1 MSAIPHDPYGF
12 PDQRSIQYWL
22 CLGGNSKEEWMT
34 HTVACECFWFWMKF
48 SWLTSMIHLF
58 LSLRIPR
65 TYTNQ
70 MRQKI
75 AYPWIPRNGTGLVS
89 EPHNCRVPLC
99 WLSYL
104 SSSFKNNISSLNGI
118 TSNNESICSLHICQF
133 PCRVF
138 TCLPSFFSRVC
149 LDISSPGDSVL
160 DWFLGH
166 TLSWWIIIIIIA
178 INHYHDYDLCFEL
191 CILTIFF
198 INEKKQY
205 LSIYIL

>member
-1 MSAIPHDPYGF
+1 MDDPYRCVRMFLILDEILLVDIHDP
-12 PDQRSIQYWL
+12 SISIFTYSTDIYKSDA
-22 CLGGNSKEEWMT
+22 SKD
-34 HTVACECFWFWMKF
+34 C
-48 SWLTSMIHLF
+48 
-58 LSLRIPR
+58 R
-65 TYTNQ
+65 
-70 MRQKI
+70 
-75 AYPWIPRNGTGLVS
+75 YPWIPRNGTGLVS

-198 INEKKQY
+198 YKWKKIY
-205 LSIYIL
+205 IYIYIYIL